1 VRLSTRVSLV
11 GISEQVHPGVS
22 AREMKSPVLAALAGI
37 TLLAGHACSAVADD
51 VYNGKTINVYIGSAP
66 GAGYD
71 VYSRL
76 VVRHI
81 GKYIPGQPR
90 LIPHNMPGASS
101 RTAAAYLYNVASKDG
116 LSLGVI
122 NQELP
127 LAETL
132 GEKLLFETAKFA
144 WIGSPDTNVRVVVTW
159 HSTGVKSIEEAKKK
173 EVTMGASGPI
183 EASGYP
189 EMMNTLLGTKFR
201 SIRGYTGGAA
211 INLAM
216 EKGEVD
222 GRGDNAW
229 SSWKGDHPDWV
240 QDRKINVLVQV
251 GLAKAPDLPDVPLLM
266 DLANNP
272 EEREALKLIS
282 TPGSMGHPLIAPPGV
297 SADKIQI
304 LRRAFNATMTDP
316 AFLDDA
322 KRQRRPIDPV
332 RGEELQKIAQELLS
346 APQSIKDR
354 ANALTRSK

>member
-1 VRLSTRVSLV
+1 
-11 GISEQVHPGVS
+11 
-22 AREMKSPVLAALAGI
+22 
-37 TLLAGHACSAVADD
+37 
-51 VYNGKTINVYIGSAP
+51 
-66 GAGYD
+66 
-71 VYSRL
+71 
-76 VVRHI
+76 
-81 GKYIPGQPR
+81 
-90 LIPHNMPGASS
+90 
-101 RTAAAYLYNVASKDG
+101 VASKDG

-127 LAETL
+127 LAEAL
-132 GEKLLFETAKFA
+132 GEKLLFETAKFN

-159 HSTGVKSIEEAKKK
+159 HNTGIKSIQDAKKK

-189 EMMNTLLGTKFR
+189 EMMNTLFGTKFR

-240 QDRKINVLVQV
+240 RDRKINVLVQV
-251 GLAKAPDLPDVPLLM
+251 GLAKASDLPDVPLLM
-266 DLANNP
+266 DLASNRD
-272 EEREALKLIS
+272 EREVLRLIS
-282 TPGSMGHPLIAPPGV
+282 TPGSMGHPLIAPPGAP
-297 SADKIQI
+297 ADRIEI
-304 LRRAFNATMTDP
+304 LRRAFDATMTDP

-346 APQSIKDR
+346 APQPIKDR